1 MTFAERVVGALKLD
15 ANTFEDIER
24 DPTAMGQAVG
34 IIALAGMAGSLGS
47 IWRLGFGSIAIAIII
62 AICAYLLWALV
73 VWAVGTKLMPDPATS
88 ADFAETF
95 RVIAFAASPGLL
107 GVVSIIP
114 FIGWMIALVLTPIIW
129 VWTMA
134 VMVIATR
141 QVLDYTDTF
150 KAVIVVLIGF
160 VVYLVFWGT
169 MMALSFGAAL
179 MGGFLSR

>member
-47 IWRLGFGSIAIAIII
+47 IWRLGFGRIVFAILIS
-62 AICAYLLWALV
+62 ICAYLLWSLV
-73 VWAVGTKLMPDPATS
+73 VWLVGTKLMPDPATS

-114 FIGWMIALVLTPIIW
+114 FLGAIIVFVLTPVIW
-129 VWTMA
+129 LWSMA
-134 VMVIATR
+134 AMVIATKA
-141 QVLDYTDTF
+141 VLDYTDTF

-160 VVYLVFWGT
+160 VAYLVFWGT
-169 MMALSFGAAL
+169 LMALTFGAAML
-179 MGGFLSR
+179 GAMAR

>member
-24 DPTAMGQAVG
+24 DTTAMGQAVG
-34 IIALAGMAGSLGS
+34 IVALAGMAGSLGS
-47 IWRLGFGSIAIAIII
+47 IWTLGLGRIAIAVLI
-62 AICAYLLWALV
+62 AICAYLVWAVV
-73 VWAVGTKLMPDPATS
+73 VWLVGTKLMPDPATK

-95 RVIAFAASPGLL
+95 RVIAFASAPGLL

-114 FIGWMIALVLTPIIW
+114 ILGSIIAFLLFPIIW
-129 VWTMA
+129 VWSMA
-134 VMVIATR
+134 AMVIATR

-160 VVYLVFWGT
+160 VVYLVFT
-169 MMALSFGAAL
+169 VTLMMLSFGAAL
-179 MGGFLSR
+179 VGGMAS